1 MTLNNELLPHQQEAV
16 EKLIKL
22 KVGALF
28 MEQGTGK
35 SITTFEIARRRRE
48 AGKID
53 KVIWLCPCS
62 AKENIKPEIQKQC
75 PAELA
80 QIFVICGIET
90 LSSSV
95 RANEYLRILTAEKKC
110 FLVVD
115 ESLLVKNPM
124 AYRTENITR
133 LSTACPYKIIL
144 NGTPISRN
152 EADLYAQFYI
162 LDWRILGY
170 RSYWSFSANHLEYD
184 DHGRLRR
191 VLNTN
196 YLAEKV
202 APYTYQKLK
211 KDCLKL
217 PEKRYRTSGFYMTEE
232 QNMEYGRVADILMQG
247 LDEREP
253 QTIYRLFSGLQA
265 VISGKKLIFENREH
279 FRTEEMFEDP
289 RQNPRIA
296 HLLRI
301 LPEEKTI
308 IFCRYESEI
317 SQLCSL
323 LPDAVRFD
331 GQVTLKERNNALEQF
346 RDKKRYLVANKNCAG
361 FSLNLQFCNH
371 IIYLSNDWELGKRL
385 QSEDR
390 VHRLGQERDVLI
402 TDIYAVGT
410 IDERILN
417 CLNNKTSL
425 LDSVKEEIENAKG
438 GMREGICSMIYG
450 RRYEHAVFDC
460 SELEDRDGEVIS
472 E

>member
-1 MTLNNELLPHQQEAV
+1 MTLNNELLPHQKKAV

-35 SITTFEIARRRRE
+35 TITTIEIARRRYE
-48 AGKID
+48 AGKIE

-62 AKENIKPEIQKQC
+62 AKENIKAEILKQC
-75 PAELA
+75 PEELA
-80 QIFVICGIET
+80 WIFVICGIES
-90 LSSSV
+90 LSSSIQ
-95 RANEYLRILTAEKKC
+95 ANEYLRRLVEKKKC
-110 FLVVD
+110 FLVID
-115 ESLLVKNPM
+115 ESLLVKNPR

-133 LSTACPYKIIL
+133 LSASCPYKIIL

-170 RSYWSFSANHLEYD
+170 QSYWSFAANHLEFD
-184 DHGRLRR
+184 DYGRLRR

-196 YLAEKV
+196 YLAAKV
-202 APYTYQKLK
+202 APYTFQQLK

-217 PEKRYRTSGFYMTEE
+217 PEKKYRTSGFWLTDE
-232 QNMEYGRVADILMQG
+232 QDREYDRVAEILLQG

-253 QTIYRLFSGLQA
+253 ETIYRLFSGLQA
-265 VISGKKLIFENREH
+265 VISGKRLIFESGRH
-279 FRTEEMFEDP
+279 FRTEEMFKDP
-289 RQNPRIA
+289 MENPRIS
-296 HLLRI
+296 HLIQI
-301 LPEEKTI
+301 LTDEKTI

-331 GQVTLKERNNALEQF
+331 GQVSLKERNEALRKFKGE
-346 RDKKRYLVANKNCAG
+346 KKYLIANKNCAG
-361 FSLNLQFCNH
+361 FSLNLQFCHN

-390 VHRLGQERDVLI
+390 VHRLGQDHDVLI
-402 TDIYAVGT
+402 KDIYAIGT
-410 IDERILN
+410 LDERILYS
-417 CLNNKTSL
+417 LNSKTSL
-425 LDSVKEEIENAKG
+425 LDSVKEEIEKARGDLKS
-438 GMREGICSMIYG
+438 GIKSMIYG
-450 RRYEHAVFDC
+450 RRYRHTVFDC
-460 SELEDRDGEVIS
+460 AELEDKHAENI
-472 E
+472 